1 MASVLAK
8 CNQKPQMGV
17 MPLHI
22 FGAKRKQKPFKR
34 DKLTSR
40 DFIACSAVLPPEKLS
55 PVAWKLVRSTCD
67 KSRNFTT
74 QLHQLPVKL
83 IYSKVTL
90 FSVTSTINFIVDVTE
105 NISWR
110 C

>member
-40 DFIACSAVLPPEKLS
+40 DFIACSAVLQPEKLS

-83 IYSKVTL
+83 IYSKVK
-90 FSVTSTINFIVDVTE
+90 FIVDVTE
-105 NISWR
+105 NISWK